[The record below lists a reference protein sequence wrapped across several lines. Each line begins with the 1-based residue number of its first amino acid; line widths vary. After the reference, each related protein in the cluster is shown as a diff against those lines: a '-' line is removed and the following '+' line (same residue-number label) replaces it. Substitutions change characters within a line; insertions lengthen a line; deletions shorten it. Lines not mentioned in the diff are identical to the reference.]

1 MPNTPYATD
10 RLVADFYTV
19 CWLLAEAAVQVIECR
34 KVLQWTY
41 VFGYYLKTGPEKNL
55 FEFLQVRLKRQL
67 ATIPSIFFSLPL
79 MIHSNRCFRK
89 IWRRIQK
96 PYTSWWR
103 PPSKRSAH
111 YIYPSKTPSIFKHP
125 MCDFYRSI

>member
-19 CWLLAEAAVQVIECR
+19 CWLFAEAAVQVIECR

-55 FEFLQVRLKRQL
+55 FEFLQVR
-67 ATIPSIFFSLPL
+67 
-79 MIHSNRCFRK
+79 
-89 IWRRIQK
+89 
-96 PYTSWWR
+96 
-103 PPSKRSAH
+103 
-111 YIYPSKTPSIFKHP
+111 
-125 MCDFYRSI
+125 